1 MPYIKDAEY
10 LVYLTLLQVSSE
22 TFKFQETAIAHPLIL
37 RHYLVIIL
45 RQYLVISLPQWALLS
60 PSGELELEG
69 LIPIML

>member
-22 TFKFQETAIAHPLIL
+22 TFKFQETTVAHPL
-37 RHYLVIIL
+37 IL
-45 RQYLVISLPQWALLS
+45 RQYLVISLRQYSMIILPQWVLLS
-60 PSGELELEG
+60 PSGELESEG